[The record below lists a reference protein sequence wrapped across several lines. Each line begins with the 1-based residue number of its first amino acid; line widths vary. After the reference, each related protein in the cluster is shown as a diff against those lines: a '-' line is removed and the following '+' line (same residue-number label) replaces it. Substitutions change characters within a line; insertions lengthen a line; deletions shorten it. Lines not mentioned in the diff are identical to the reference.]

1 MSKIKHIIY
10 ALLWVGYLFF
20 TFFFFPSQNINVTI
34 PSLILFT
41 IGAWLYGTEYSLLM
55 IFLIIIPYHLF
66 LFDYYGDILAT
77 YQAKAIGVFSASFI
91 ALLAG
96 RLKEMRDRVK
106 GLSVELDRKVE
117 ERTNELDQLILKL
130 ITDDEHIRHN
140 LAQDIHDGLG
150 QNLTGLLLYSSS
162 LLQDLKQQN
171 SFEQQK
177 AEELTNVAERTLN
190 LARKVSRTLFPHKL
204 EATGLETAFDELTS
218 YFLEIKPIRF
228 IINMD
233 GAHKHLPENINVH
246 FYRIAYECI
255 LNTVHN
261 DNPTQIQISLTS
273 RNHSHCLSLKISGC
287 SNPHVIS
294 DNMFLELMRYRA
306 RLVSGKLDY
315 KITNQGNILIS
326 CTIDSIDTDDQGN
339 AA

>member
-1 MSKIKHIIY
+1 M
-10 ALLWVGYLFF
+10 
-20 TFFFFPSQNINVTI
+20 
-34 PSLILFT
+34 
-41 IGAWLYGTEYSLLM
+41 
-55 IFLIIIPYHLF
+55 PYHYW
-66 LFDYYGDILAT
+66 LFDYYGEFLIF
-77 YQAKAIGVFSASFI
+77 YQTKVFGIFSASCI
-91 ALLAG
+91 SLIAG

-204 EATGLETAFDELTS
+204 EATGLETAFDELAS
-218 YFLEIKPIRF
+218 YFADIKPIQF
-228 IINMD
+228 VINLE
-233 GAHKHLPENINVH
+233 GAQKQLPENINVH
-246 FYRIAYECI
+246 FYRIAYESI

-261 DNPTQIQISLTS
+261 DNPTRIYITLTS
-273 RNHSHCLSLKISGC
+273 RNHSHCLSLKILGC
-287 SNPHVIS
+287 SNPNIIS

-306 RLVSGKLDY
+306 RLVSGKLEY
-315 KITNQGNILIS
+315 KITNQGHILIS
-326 CTIDSIDTDDQGN
+326 CTIDTLHSEDQGQDT
-339 AA
+339 